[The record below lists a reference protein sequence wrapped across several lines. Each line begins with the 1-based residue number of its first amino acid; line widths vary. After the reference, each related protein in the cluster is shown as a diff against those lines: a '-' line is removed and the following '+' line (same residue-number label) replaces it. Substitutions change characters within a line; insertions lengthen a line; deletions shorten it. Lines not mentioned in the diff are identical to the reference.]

1 MKKSRY
7 YKYHA
12 NNWTLEAL
20 THFAT
25 ESYHLAHHQYKM
37 PLYPTIWEELQHFW
51 SDEVRLKES
60 WLSHF
65 FLKDADGKMSIGGI
79 IIVYVLPLLVVYV
92 FYLLMSYYFE
102 DPEDIALKTKVLEQ
116 KNIRTRARM
125 EKWLEDHPGY
135 KRPKRKWE

>member
-1 MKKSRY
+1 
-7 YKYHA
+7 
-12 NNWTLEAL
+12 
-20 THFAT
+20 
-25 ESYHLAHHQYKM
+25 M
-37 PLYPTIWEELQHFW
+37 PLCPTIWEELKHFW
-51 SDEVRLKES
+51 NDEVRLKES

-79 IIVYVLPLLVVYV
+79 IIVYILPLLVVYI

-125 EKWLEDHPGY
+125 EKWLEDHPCY
-135 KRPKRKWE
+135 KRQKRKWE